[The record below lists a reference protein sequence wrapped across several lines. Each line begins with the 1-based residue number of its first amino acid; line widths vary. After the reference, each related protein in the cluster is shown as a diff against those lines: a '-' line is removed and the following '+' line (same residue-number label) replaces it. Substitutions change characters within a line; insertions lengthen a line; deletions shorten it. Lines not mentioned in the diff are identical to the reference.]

1 HFDIQVMQKIKCQIP
16 KCQIQPLK
24 AKKNGT
30 KRENQNNIS
39 KRERSYCPNKLP
51 RNTMRQII
59 IQLTLALMVVFSGHQ
74 ALAASYYFSQSTG
87 DDSRSAAQAQH
98 PDTPW
103 KSIDKLN
110 AVFHTL
116 KPGDVVYF
124 KRGDVFYGTIE
135 VTKSGSPGNPIVFD
149 AYGTGAKPVIT
160 SLITLKN
167 WKAKGS
173 GIYESSDSRL

>member
-1 HFDIQVMQKIKCQIP
+1 
-16 KCQIQPLK
+16 
-24 AKKNGT
+24 
-30 KRENQNNIS
+30 
-39 KRERSYCPNKLP
+39 
-51 RNTMRQII
+51 
-59 IQLTLALMVVFSGHQ
+59 
-74 ALAASYYFSQSTG
+74 G

-116 KPGDVVYF
+116 KPGDVVYL

-173 GIYESSDSRL
+173 GIYESSDSRLKGQSVNMVLLDGVTQEMGRYPNSNAADGGYLTIDAHQGNTSVTSNALTA